1 MAARLI
7 PAPTPPLSHWLVLPA
22 PATATSCLDEI
33 RHGLGVEVPPGGV
46 NLDAGDWLLPLR
58 QLRELQELLAS
69 RGLQLQQVASRQ
81 RQTLVAAAALG
92 LDTVLRSATGAPPL
106 PEVPQRTGMAALSI
120 HQGPLRSGEHL
131 QSDGTV
137 LLLGDLNPGGQISAA
152 GHVLVWGR
160 LRGIAHAGCR
170 GDRSARIVALQLR
183 PLQLRIAE
191 VVARGPEDAAATGMA
206 EQAHLV
212 EGVIQIDPASPI
224 WPLAEVPR

>member
-7 PAPTPPLSHWLVLPA
+7 PAPTPALPHWLVLPP
-22 PATATSCLDEI
+22 PATAASCLEEI
-33 RHGLGVEVPPGGV
+33 RYGLGSGVPHGNV

-58 QLRELQELLAS
+58 QLRELQQLLVGQ
-69 RGLQLQQVASRQ
+69 GLQLQQVASRQ

-92 LDTVLRSATGAPPL
+92 LETLLCSVPLAAPP
-106 PEVPQRTGMAALSI
+106 PEAPQPNAMAALNI

-131 QSDGTV
+131 QSDGSV
-137 LLLGDLNPGGQISAA
+137 LLLGDLNPGGRISAA

-191 VVARGPEDAAATGMA
+191 MVARGPEDTAAAGMA

-212 EGVIQIDPASPI
+212 DGVIQIDPASPL
-224 WPLAEVPR
+224 WPLTERGR

>member
-7 PAPTPPLSHWLVLPA
+7 PAPTPLLPHLLVLPA
-22 PATATSCLDEI
+22 PSTAATFLEEI
-33 RHGLGVEVPPGGV
+33 RHGLSVEVAPGALH
-46 NLDAGDWLLPLR
+46 LDAGDWLLPVR
-58 QLRELQELLAS
+58 QLRELQQLLAS
-69 RGLQLQQVASRQ
+69 HRLQLQQVSSRQ

-92 LDTVLRSATGAPPL
+92 IETALCSPADAASRRDAATT
-106 PEVPQRTGMAALSI
+106 TGEAELTI

-131 QSDGTV
+131 QSAGTV
-137 LLLGDLNPGGQISAA
+137 LLLGDLNPGGRISAV

-160 LRGIAHAGCR
+160 LRGIAHAGCQ

-191 VVARGPEDAAATGMA
+191 VVARGPEDRPTAGMA

-212 EGVIQIDPASPI
+212 DGVIQIDPASPL
-224 WPLAEVPR
+224 WPLAEGSR

>member
-1 MAARLI
+1 MAARLL
-7 PAPTPPLSHWLVLPA
+7 PAPTPLLPHWLVLPP
-22 PATATSCLDEI
+22 PATAASCLDEI

-46 NLDAGDWLLPLR
+46 NLDAGDWRLPLR
-58 QLRELQELLAS
+58 QLRDLQQLLAS

-92 LDTVLRSATGAPPL
+92 LDTVLRSASIAPL
-106 PEVPQRTGMAALSI
+106 APEAPMRTGMEVLNI
-120 HQGPLRSGEHL
+120 HQGPLRSGEHV

-170 GDRSARIVALQLR
+170 GDRNARIVALQLR

-191 VVARGPEDAAATGMA
+191 VVARGPEDAAAAGMA

-212 EGVIQIDPASPI
+212 DGVIQIDPASPL
-224 WPLAEVPR
+224 WPLAEAPR

>member
-7 PAPTPPLSHWLVLPA
+7 PAPTPLLPHWLVLPA
-22 PATATSCLDEI
+22 PATAASCLDEI
-33 RHGLGVEVPPGGV
+33 RHGLGVEVSPGGV
-46 NLDAGDWLLPLR
+46 NLDAGDWRLPLR
-58 QLRELQELLAS
+58 QLRDLQELLAS

-92 LDTVLRSATGAPPL
+92 LDTLLRPGANAPFGPEAPQGTGI
-106 PEVPQRTGMAALSI
+106 AALNI
-120 HQGPLRSGEHL
+120 LQGPLRSGEHVK
-131 QSDGTV
+131 SDGTV

-170 GDRSARIVALQLR
+170 GDRNARIVALQLR

-191 VVARGPEDAAATGMA
+191 VVARGPEDAAAAGMA

-212 EGVIQIDPASPI
+212 DGVIQIDPASPL
-224 WPLAEVPR
+224 WPLAEAPR

>member
-7 PAPTPPLSHWLVLPA
+7 PAPSPLLPHWLVLPP
-22 PATATSCLDEI
+22 PATAASCLDEI

-46 NLDAGDWLLPLR
+46 NLDVGDWRLR
-58 QLRELQELLAS
+58 LRELQELQQLLTS
-69 RGLQLQQVASRQ
+69 HGLQLQQVASRQ

-92 LDTVLRSATGAPPL
+92 LDTVLRSGPAAPRT

-191 VVARGPEDAAATGMA
+191 VVARGPEDAGAAGMA
-206 EQAHLV
+206 EQARLV
-212 EGVIQIDPASPI
+212 NGGIQIDPASPL
-224 WPLAEVPR
+224 WPLAEVSR

>member
-1 MAARLI
+1 
-7 PAPTPPLSHWLVLPA
+7 
-22 PATATSCLDEI
+22 
-33 RHGLGVEVPPGGV
+33 
-46 NLDAGDWLLPLR
+46 
-58 QLRELQELLAS
+58 
-69 RGLQLQQVASRQ
+69 
-81 RQTLVAAAALG
+81 
-92 LDTVLRSATGAPPL
+92 
-106 PEVPQRTGMAALSI
+106 MAALSI

-191 VVARGPEDAAATGMA
+191 VVARGPEDAGAAGMA
-206 EQAHLV
+206 EQARLV
-212 EGVIQIDPASPI
+212 NGGIQIDPASPL
-224 WPLAEVPR
+224 WPLAEVSR

>member
-7 PAPTPPLSHWLVLPA
+7 PSPTPHLPHWLMLPA
-22 PATATSCLDEI
+22 AATAASFLEEI
-33 RHGLGVEVPPGGV
+33 RHGLGAEVPPGAL
-46 NLDAGDWLLPLR
+46 NLDAGDWQLPLR
-58 QLRELQELLAS
+58 QLRELQELLSS

-92 LDTVLRSATGAPPL
+92 LDTVLRSNPVGPPPEAPD
-106 PEVPQRTGMAALSI
+106 RTGMAALSI

-137 LLLGDLNPGGQISAA
+137 LLLGDLNPGGRISAA

-160 LRGIAHAGCR
+160 LRGTAHAGCH
-170 GDRSARIVALQLR
+170 GDRNAKIVALQLR

-191 VVARGPEDAAATGMA
+191 VVARGPAETAAAGMA

-212 EGVIQIDPASPI
+212 DGAIQIDPASPL
-224 WPLAEVPR
+224 WPLAEGSR